1 MIAAL
6 ICTVGPSRP
15 TDVYALATLC
25 WEVLAVARPWEG
37 YTEAERIAEIRD
49 NHSLDWSKLPGDVP
63 ATLRALFMRGLAPS
77 REARPTA
84 RELRD
89 GLRNAREEI
98 DRGRHDVFL
107 SYAWG
112 KGNARRPFALT
123 IERTLSHVGGLR
135 VWFDNRPDGS
145 GEMTSDTKASMRKGV
160 AGSTVAVV
168 LMSPDYANSKNC
180 RFELDTIREFKK
192 PSVICLVEPGFW
204 TAWLLPDGTRAVPN
218 DHSVAKDSG
227 LAAGRELFVDLGDV
241 LNVLDASSIK
251 ALHHNPDKFPMLLR
265 LVKEKMAR
273 ASAAP

>member
-1 MIAAL
+1 MPAA
-6 ICTVGPSRP
+6 
-15 TDVYALATLC
+15 
-25 WEVLAVARPWEG
+25 
-37 YTEAERIAEIRD
+37 
-49 NHSLDWSKLPGDVP
+49 
-63 ATLRALFMRGLAPS
+63 LRALIIRGLAHS

-89 GLRNAREEI
+89 GLRDAREEI

-112 KGNARRPFALT
+112 GGARRPFALT
-123 IERTLSHVGGLR
+123 IERALSHVGGLR

-145 GEMTSDTKASMRKGV
+145 GEMTSDTNASMRKGV

-180 RFELDTIREFKK
+180 RFELDAIREFKK
-192 PSVICLVEPGFW
+192 PFVICLVEPGFW
-204 TAWLLPDGTRAVPN
+204 TTWLLPDGSRAVPN

-241 LNVLDASSIK
+241 LDASSLE
-251 ALHHNPDKFPMLLR
+251 ALHHKPDKFPMLLK

>member
-1 MIAAL
+1 VAA
-6 ICTVGPSRP
+6 VGPSRP

-25 WEVLAVARPWEG
+25 WEVLAAARPWDG
-37 YTEAERIAEIRD
+37 YSATDRLAEIRE
-49 NHSLDWSKLPGDVP
+49 NQLLDWSKLPGDVP
-63 ATLRALFMRGLAPS
+63 ATLRDLIMRGLAHS

-89 GLRNAREEI
+89 GLRVAREEI

-112 KGNARRPFALT
+112 KENSRRPFALT
-123 IERTLSHVGGLR
+123 IQRTLSHVGGLR
-135 VWFDNRPDGS
+135 VWFDWFDNRPDGS

-160 AGSTVAVV
+160 EGSTVAVV

-180 RFELDTIREFKK
+180 RFELDAIREFKK
-192 PSVICLVEPGFW
+192 PLVICLVEPGFW
-204 TAWLLPDGTRAVPN
+204 TTWLLPDGSRAVPIDN
-218 DHSVAKDSG
+218 SVAKDSG

-273 ASAAP
+273 ASAASK